1 MKPAG
6 QFQNIL
12 KAMSDPAFYPHAVS
26 RIEFRET
33 HISAVFLTGQWVYKL
48 KKAKNLGFLDFR
60 ELSDRRHFCRR
71 EVELNQRL
79 STGVYHGVV
88 AIHED
93 GRGNLSF
100 GPEGDIVEYAVKM
113 AQLPEASNLA
123 ALLGQGDLDDGRLA
137 ALGGTLADFYARA
150 ERGPGIDAF
159 GDPDIIRFNTEE
171 NFEQIQ
177 PFVAGRLDADAW
189 DFIREVSRSFRADR
203 EDLFR
208 HRMRT
213 GRIRDGHGDL
223 RADHVYFHDGVQ
235 IIDCIEFNERFRYG
249 DAALDLAFL
258 MMDLDRLGHGRTG
271 RRLLAAYARTARDP
285 EIYALLDFYA
295 AYRALVRLKVAC
307 FSLKDD
313 REPLPADA
321 GRCFSLAYRYAL
333 SFGRPALWVFSGLPA
348 SGKSTLA
355 ERTAQ
360 ALFMPLFQS
369 DSVRKRDPGFPDE
382 GVTAFNAGAYRPVL
396 RGRVYA
402 KLLNLAQEELRKG
415 RSVALDAT
423 FGESRWRQAAVELA
437 ADHNVGIV
445 FVRCTCSTE
454 TIRSRLARREEERG
468 TSDARLFHL
477 DDMIRNFEPFGAE
490 TEGVSIATDTDR
502 DVEES
507 FYDTLAAG
515 HALKSAQAEA
525 LANGSGPSGPG
536 ARKAGPA

>member
-12 KAMSDPAFYPHAVS
+12 KAMSDPAFYPHAVT

-60 ELSDRRHFCRR
+60 ELSDRRRFCRR

-88 AIHED
+88 AIHVD

-100 GPEGDIVEYAVKM
+100 GPEGEIVEYAVKM
-113 AQLPEASNLA
+113 AQLPESSNLA
-123 ALLGQGDLDDGRLA
+123 ALLEQGDLDDGRLA
-137 ALGGTLADFYARA
+137 ALGDTLADFFARA
-150 ERGPGIDAF
+150 ERGPEIDAF
-159 GDPDIIRFNTEE
+159 GDPEIIRFNTEE

-177 PFVAGRLDADAW
+177 PFVAGRLDADMWA
-189 DFIREVSRSFRADR
+189 FIREVSRSFRTDR

-235 IIDCIEFNERFRYG
+235 VIDCIEFNERFRYG

-258 MMDLDRLGHGRTG
+258 MMDLERLGHGRTG
-271 RRLLAAYARTARDP
+271 RRLLDAYARTARDP

-307 FSLKDD
+307 FSLKNG

-355 ERTAQ
+355 ERAAA

-369 DSVRKRDPGFPDE
+369 DSVRKQDADFPDD

-445 FVRCTCSTE
+445 FVRCMCSTE

-477 DDMIRNFEPFGAE
+477 DDMIRNYEPVGAE
-490 TEGVSIATDTDR
+490 MDGVCIETDTDR

-515 HALKSAQAEA
+515 HALKSAQAEV

-536 ARKAGPA
+536 VRKPGPA